1 MTNPSSWRSEPFSM
15 KREKESWLDGAVVLE
30 VGGSPVPERR
40 VERFLT
46 RRRFI
51 GAGTRQ
57 QKCFVYKQLKI
68 IRDVLY
74 KTKENKQRLRT
85 QHLAQPSLARPPPSH
100 PRSSA
105 CAPHQQST
113 LSHFQPLQSSQLG
126 SSSPSQRP
134 NPPTPSSPLERLG
147 RRSTKSS
154 RPIAEP
160 HWLEGSPRQRLDR
173 RLLSTGWKS
182 L

>member
-1 MTNPSSWRSEPFSM
+1 M
-15 KREKESWLDGAVVLE
+15 KREKESGLDGAVALE

-51 GAGTRQ
+51 DAGTRQ
-57 QKCFVYKQLKI
+57 QKCFVYKQLKRV
-68 IRDVLY
+68 RDVLY
-74 KTKENKQRLRT
+74 KITENKQRLRT

-105 CAPHQQST
+105 CVPHQKST
-113 LSHFQPLQSSQLG
+113 LSHLPPPQSSQLC

-134 NPPTPSSPLERLG
+134 DPPTPSSPLERLG

-154 RPIAEP
+154 RPIAEL
-160 HWLEGSPRQRLDR
+160 HWLEGFPRQPLDR